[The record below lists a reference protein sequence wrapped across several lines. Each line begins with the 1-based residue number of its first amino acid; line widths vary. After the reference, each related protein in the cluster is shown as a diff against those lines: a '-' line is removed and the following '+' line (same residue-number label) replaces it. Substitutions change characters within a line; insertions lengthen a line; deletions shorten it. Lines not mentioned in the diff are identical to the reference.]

1 MIGALNESQV
11 KGMLCSQA
19 LGRLACIKD
28 NQPYIMPVIYTYDG
42 DYIYAQADEA
52 EPLDILRENP
62 NVCFET
68 DRYNHLNDWQS
79 VVVLGAYEEL
89 DEAEK
94 QQAETL
100 LSRRVFPLLTKTSV
114 HGQRAQ
120 AQETAVEA
128 ATIGGQMCRIRIS
141 GMSGR
146 FGRA

>member
-52 EPLDILRENP
+52 EPLNLLRENP

-68 DRYNHLNDWQS
+68 DRYNHFNDWQS

-89 DEAEK
+89 DEEEK
-94 QQAETL
+94 QKAETL
-100 LSRRVFPLLTKTSV
+100 LSRRVFPLLTKSSV
-114 HGQRAQ
+114 HGQRAS
-120 AQETAVEA
+120 AKETKVETA
-128 ATIGGQMCRIRIS
+128 TPGGQMCRIKIS
-141 GMSGR
+141 EMSGR
-146 FGRA
+146 YGHA